1 VKVGERMDITELGRQ
16 IIAMTDTLYRVS
28 ASLLRSEHDR
38 EDAVQSAIEIAFRR
52 AGSLRDADKLRPW
65 MIRILTNE
73 CFAIMRRAKREV
85 PAEVLP
91 ASAAPEELS
100 DLRQAVDTLE
110 PGLRLPVLLHYM
122 EGFST
127 KEIAQAMHLPQ
138 GTVLSRMNKARRL
151 LRNMLEE
158 E

>member
-1 VKVGERMDITELGRQ
+1 MDAAEMGQR

-28 ASLLRSEHDR
+28 ASLLRGEHDR

-52 AGSLRDADKLRPW
+52 SGSLRDADKLRPW
-65 MIRILTNE
+65 LIRILTNE

-85 PAEVLP
+85 PAETLP
-91 ASAAPEELS
+91 EAAATDELS
-100 DLRQAVDTLE
+100 DLRRAVDALE

-138 GTVLSRMNKARRL
+138 GTVLSRMNKARKV
-151 LRNMLEE
+151 LRDMHEE